1 MKHLL
6 ALISITLIVLLAS
19 CSSAQYRL
27 ITEHS
32 EEINS
37 ILSED
42 EIKILEL
49 ASMAPSG
56 HNTQPWEIVIK
67 KDGSWIIQINEDS
80 LLPALDPHRRE
91 SLLSI
96 GAFIQNLIYGAQSL
110 GYSADLS
117 FLCTNMTDKD
127 IVRIIIE
134 KSDKNHSDFF
144 ERIMLRRTVKS
155 DYKEDSISMEDI
167 DILKSLVHQEDIEVF
182 FYPGGSQEC
191 QYINGLQILS
201 NIQQVNREDVQKE
214 LANWIRWD
222 NESIY
227 NNRDGLN
234 PDSLELT
241 GIAKWFVQ
249 TFYNENSVLSDSFKT
264 STMKKIEEMVSKH
277 GGWMIISC
285 RSDDPVNILKTGMA
299 FEKIF
304 LHVRELNIGLH
315 PMTQPLEESPF
326 DSNLKNELD
335 IKGIPQFILRLGYI
349 DNYPEPKSIRKSIDS
364 FIKFE

>member
-1 MKHLL
+1 MKQLL
-6 ALISITLIVLLAS
+6 TLISIALLAS
-19 CSSAQYRL
+19 CTSNQHRI

-37 ILSED
+37 MLSKD
-42 EIKILEL
+42 EIGILEL

-56 HNTQPWEIVIK
+56 HNTQPWQVVIK
-67 KDGSWIIQINEDS
+67 KDGSWIIQVNEKS
-80 LLPALDPHRRE
+80 LLPAVDPYRRE
-91 SLLSI
+91 CLLSI
-96 GAFIQNLIYGAQSL
+96 GAFIQNLIYGAESL
-110 GYSADLS
+110 GYAADFS
-117 FLCTNMTDKD
+117 FLCTKMTDKNIACITIKESD
-127 IVRIIIE
+127 TTHPEISE
-134 KSDKNHSDFF
+134 K
-144 ERIMLRRTVKS
+144 IMHRRTVKS
-155 DYKEDSISMEDI
+155 HHKEKAISVEDI
-167 DILKSLVHQEDIEVF
+167 NFLKSLVMQEDPEVS
-182 FYPGGSQEC
+182 FYQSGSQEC
-191 QYINGLQILS
+191 QYIDGLQILS

-214 LANWIRWD
+214 LADWIRWD
-222 NESIY
+222 NKTIY

-249 TFYNENSVLSDSFKT
+249 TFYNKNSVLTDSFKT

-285 RSDDPVNILKTGMA
+285 QNDDPVSLLKTGMA
-299 FEKIF
+299 FERIF

-326 DSNLKNELD
+326 NSNIKNELD
-335 IKGIPQFILRLGYI
+335 IKGFPQFILRLGYI
-349 DNYPEPKSIRKSIDS
+349 DDYPEPKSIRKSIDS